1 MPPRRLLL
9 LVLLSAVTTSVI
21 LFTVVSPPELPL
33 PTYASLR
40 GEDWLE
46 FGSDGRCVSAFNLK
60 PRSRLFLPNTF
71 GWTVWQGQL
80 SSGYWRAM
88 WDGLLV
94 GR

>member
-46 FGSDGRCVSAFNLK
+46 FGGDGRCVSPLSF
-60 PRSRLFLPNTF
+60 RSPLAVPPS
-71 GWTVWQGQL
+71 V
-80 SSGYWRAM
+80 S
-88 WDGLLV
+88 
-94 GR
+94 